1 MKRILCGALSA
12 LLIFTGIQ
20 LPVRAET
27 AGTEETAAVQPEET
41 AATEPVESVPVETQ
55 APETIGPDANERA
68 PQAMTVSGSGIAML
82 EELEGRGVSS
92 FRTALTQVEN
102 SVNSF
107 LSANGLTLTQQQFD
121 ALASLQFNCSAVL
134 SGCRVTRLLTG
145 GDYTEVSMANA
156 WCSWVSVGGSYS
168 SKMLE
173 RRIREL
179 QVYFYGDY
187 TGNESDPGFR
197 YLVHMPNGGSLEDNR
212 VLCYPRGE
220 TYAALQTAT
229 RSGMYFAGWYTA
241 ASGGAHI
248 TNSTPAAENLI
259 VYAHWSSTPVENPNE
274 DNGGSGEDPV
284 TLKTSEACIQFI
296 KDHEG
301 FSKFAYWDYG
311 QWTIG
316 YGTRCEKNEFPD
328 GITEEE
334 ADQRLR
340 LMLVDFE
347 KMVDDVLDASPLVH
361 TQSQYDAMISFTFNL
376 GPQWINPKY
385 NIYQY
390 FVYGGYTEMEFVNTM
405 GRWLSSSSEVVDG
418 LARRRIDEADM
429 YLNGVYRLGST
440 AYVRVVFNAMG
451 GEAEED
457 YVYYKTGTSLGTLP
471 NAYRTGH
478 YFTGWYDRALSGGTS
493 ETTFEPESTMN
504 RAMLAT
510 VIYRMAGSPAGA
522 AKAPFTDV
530 AAADWFADAVAWAYE
545 NGVVKGMSATSF
557 APLQEITR
565 EQLAVMLLRYADLC
579 GYDTSARASLKD
591 FADAAKVSDYAADA
605 MQWAVANGI
614 LNGTDGKRLDP
625 AGSATRAQCAA
636 MLVRFL
642 DKFEAP
648 AA

>member
-1 MKRILCGALSA
+1 M
-12 LLIFTGIQ
+12 
-20 LPVRAET
+20 
-27 AGTEETAAVQPEET
+27 
-41 AATEPVESVPVETQ
+41 
-55 APETIGPDANERA
+55 
-68 PQAMTVSGSGIAML
+68 
-82 EELEGRGVSS
+82 
-92 FRTALTQVEN
+92 
-102 SVNSF
+102 
-107 LSANGLTLTQQQFD
+107 
-121 ALASLQFNCSAVL
+121 
-134 SGCRVTRLLTG
+134 
-145 GDYTEVSMANA
+145 
-156 WCSWVSVGGSYS
+156 
-168 SKMLE
+168 
-173 RRIREL
+173 
-179 QVYFYGDY
+179 VY
-187 TGNESDPGFR
+187 
-197 YLVHMPNGGSLEDNR
+197 GSLR
-212 VLCYPRGE
+212 R
-220 TYAALQTAT
+220 
-229 RSGMYFAGWYTA
+229 R
-241 ASGGAHI
+241 AHYQFH
-248 TNSTPAAENLI
+248 T
-259 VYAHWSSTPVENPNE
+259 HWSSTPVENPNE

-478 YFTGWYDRALSGGTS
+478 YFTGWYDRALSGGTRYTPETAAPARGNITLYARW
-493 ETTFEPESTMN
+493 ETTGLPYQDISRDAWYFEAVSE
-504 RAMLAT
+504 
-510 VIYRMAGSPAGA
+510 
-522 AKAPFTDV
+522 APFTDV

>member
-41 AATEPVESVPVETQ
+41 AATEPVESVPEETQ

-68 PQAMTVSGSGIAML
+68 PQAMTVSDSGIAML

-316 YGTRCEKNEFPD
+316 YGTRCEKDEFPD

-334 ADQRLR
+334 
-340 LMLVDFE
+340 LMG
-347 KMVDDVLDASPLVH
+347 MVDQAETEGSLDQHESDLIRNAIEFNDMEVSEILTPRVDLEALADTATMEEAAAMYASSGFSRLPIYHDSIDNIIGVLHEKDFYAAYCRGAKRLSELKNSVLYTTETARISDLLRQLQQNKVHMAVVVDEYGGTQGIVTMEDIMEELVGEIWDEHDEVIEEFRKQSDGSYLVACSADLDDLYDLFDMKPSEEYDASSV
-361 TQSQYDAMISFTFNL
+361 S
-376 GPQWINPKY
+376 GW
-385 NIYQY
+385 
-390 FVYGGYTEMEFVNTM
+390 VMEEI
-405 GRWLSSSSEVVDG
+405 GRVPDVGDRFRADG
-418 LARRRIDEADM
+418 LEVCVTRVEHRRVMEIR
-429 YLNGVYRLGST
+429 VRRLPK
-440 AYVRVVFNAMG
+440 
-451 GEAEED
+451 E
-457 YVYYKTGTSLGTLP
+457 
-471 NAYRTGH
+471 
-478 YFTGWYDRALSGGTS
+478 
-493 ETTFEPESTMN
+493 
-504 RAMLAT
+504 
-510 VIYRMAGSPAGA
+510 
-522 AKAPFTDV
+522 
-530 AAADWFADAVAWAYE
+530 
-545 NGVVKGMSATSF
+545 
-557 APLQEITR
+557 
-565 EQLAVMLLRYADLC
+565 
-579 GYDTSARASLKD
+579 
-591 FADAAKVSDYAADA
+591 DAAPEKVHAHS
-605 MQWAVANGI
+605 
-614 LNGTDGKRLDP
+614 GT
-625 AGSATRAQCAA
+625 
-636 MLVRFL
+636 
-642 DKFEAP
+642 
-648 AA
+648 

>member
-1 MKRILCGALSA
+1 MKLAGKTDVGSVRPENQDDYRAGELNSDAAWGLVCDGMGGARGGREASVSA
-12 LLIFTGIQ
+12 CDVIEHSFHEQYAQCLPGDEEKFLKRALIN
-20 LPVRAET
+20 
-27 AGTEETAAVQPEET
+27 
-41 AATEPVESVPVETQ
+41 
-55 APETIGPDANERA
+55 ANRFVFQKASRE
-68 PQAMTVSGSGIAML
+68 
-82 EELEGRGVSS
+82 EELAGMGTTAVCALVRGGNAFICHAGDSRAYLV
-92 FRTALTQVEN
+92 RDGKLTQ
-102 SVNSF
+102 
-107 LSANGLTLTQQQFD
+107 LTHD
-121 ALASLQFNCSAVL
+121 H
-134 SGCRVTRLLTG
+134 
-145 GDYTEVSMANA
+145 
-156 WCSWVSVGGSYS
+156 SYVQ
-168 SKMLE
+168 
-173 RRIREL
+173 EL
-179 QVYFYGDY
+179 VD
-187 TGNESDPGFR
+187 
-197 YLVHMPNGGSLEDNR
+197 
-212 VLCYPRGE
+212 C
-220 TYAALQTAT
+220 
-229 RSGMYFAGWYTA
+229 
-241 ASGGAHI
+241 
-248 TNSTPAAENLI
+248 
-259 VYAHWSSTPVENPNE
+259 
-274 DNGGSGEDPV
+274 
-284 TLKTSEACIQFI
+284 
-296 KDHEG
+296 
-301 FSKFAYWDYG
+301 
-311 QWTIG
+311 
-316 YGTRCEKNEFPD
+316 GT
-328 GITEEE
+328 ITEEE

-418 LARRRIDEADM
+418 LAKRRIDEADM

-457 YVYYKTGTSLGTLP
+457 YVYYKTGRSLGMLP
-471 NAYRTGH
+471 NAYRSGH
-478 YFTGWYDRALSGGTS
+478 YFVGWYDRALSGGTCYTPETTAPARGNITLYARWEATGLPYQDISHDAWYFEAVSEATDRGLFQGTS

>member
-20 LPVRAET
+20 LPARAET
-27 AGTEETAAVQPEET
+27 AGTEETAAVQPEEII
-41 AATEPVESVPVETQ
+41 ATEPEESAPAETQ
-55 APETIGPDANERA
+55 APETAGPDANERA
-68 PQAMTVSGSGIAML
+68 PQAMTVSDSGIAML

-316 YGTRCEKNEFPD
+316 YGTRCEENEFPD

-418 LARRRIDEADM
+418 LAKRRIDEADM

-440 AYVRVVFNAMG
+440 AYVRVVFNAM
-451 GEAEED
+451 AARPRRTMFIIRRAD
-457 YVYYKTGTSLGTLP
+457 RLACCRTL
-471 NAYRTGH
+471 
-478 YFTGWYDRALSGGTS
+478 
-493 ETTFEPESTMN
+493 
-504 RAMLAT
+504 
-510 VIYRMAGSPAGA
+510 I
-522 AKAPFTDV
+522 
-530 AAADWFADAVAWAYE
+530 
-545 NGVVKGMSATSF
+545 
-557 APLQEITR
+557 
-565 EQLAVMLLRYADLC
+565 
-579 GYDTSARASLKD
+579 
-591 FADAAKVSDYAADA
+591 
-605 MQWAVANGI
+605 
-614 LNGTDGKRLDP
+614 
-625 AGSATRAQCAA
+625 
-636 MLVRFL
+636 
-642 DKFEAP
+642 AP
-648 AA
+648 ATIL

>member
-1 MKRILCGALSA
+1 
-12 LLIFTGIQ
+12 
-20 LPVRAET
+20 
-27 AGTEETAAVQPEET
+27 
-41 AATEPVESVPVETQ
+41 
-55 APETIGPDANERA
+55 
-68 PQAMTVSGSGIAML
+68 
-82 EELEGRGVSS
+82 
-92 FRTALTQVEN
+92 
-102 SVNSF
+102 
-107 LSANGLTLTQQQFD
+107 
-121 ALASLQFNCSAVL
+121 
-134 SGCRVTRLLTG
+134 
-145 GDYTEVSMANA
+145 
-156 WCSWVSVGGSYS
+156 
-168 SKMLE
+168 
-173 RRIREL
+173 
-179 QVYFYGDY
+179 
-187 TGNESDPGFR
+187 
-197 YLVHMPNGGSLEDNR
+197 MPNGGSLEDNR

-316 YGTRCEKNEFPD
+316 YGTRCEKDEFPD

-451 GEAEED
+451 GEAEDD

-478 YFTGWYDRALSGGTS
+478 YFTGWYDRALSGGTRYTPETAAPARGNVTLYARWETTGLPYQDISRDAWYFEAVSEATDRGLFQGTS

-522 AKAPFTDV
+522 AKTPFTDV

-636 MLVRFL
+636 MLVRFQ

>member
-1 MKRILCGALSA
+1 M
-12 LLIFTGIQ
+12 
-20 LPVRAET
+20 
-27 AGTEETAAVQPEET
+27 
-41 AATEPVESVPVETQ
+41 
-55 APETIGPDANERA
+55 
-68 PQAMTVSGSGIAML
+68 
-82 EELEGRGVSS
+82 
-92 FRTALTQVEN
+92 
-102 SVNSF
+102 NSF

-316 YGTRCEKNEFPD
+316 YGTRCEENEFPD

-418 LARRRIDEADM
+418 LAKRRIDEADM

-440 AYVRVVFNAMG
+440 AYVRVVFNAMAARPRRTMFIIRRADRLARCRMLIAPATILWAG
-451 GEAEED
+451 MTAPSRAAPAIRP
-457 YVYYKTGTSLGTLP
+457 KRLPPRAATS
-471 NAYRTGH
+471 R
-478 YFTGWYDRALSGGTS
+478 
-493 ETTFEPESTMN
+493 ST
-504 RAMLAT
+504 
-510 VIYRMAGSPAGA
+510 PAGRPPACRIRIFPAMRGILRPCLRQRTA
-522 AKAPFTDV
+522 ACSK
-530 AAADWFADAVAWAYE
+530 
-545 NGVVKGMSATSF
+545 
-557 APLQEITR
+557 
-565 EQLAVMLLRYADLC
+565 
-579 GYDTSARASLKD
+579 ARARRPS
-591 FADAAKVSDYAADA
+591 S
-605 MQWAVANGI
+605 
-614 LNGTDGKRLDP
+614 R
-625 AGSATRAQCAA
+625 RA
-636 MLVRFL
+636 R
-642 DKFEAP
+642 
-648 AA
+648 